1 MLTCETC
8 GKVLPEG
15 TSFCPNCGM
24 PVEHTDS
31 AAQPDAPNAP
41 APDTAAPESNPYA
54 MPSGGSAPASG
65 QHSGTEL
72 SRNLSARRQLRLWRT
87 AEPAPEPAA
96 APSPTA
102 LLWTAA
108 PAELRA
114 AGKRR
119 LYSAAAA
126 GLSGRLP
133 ELSPE
138 LSEQQLQR
146 QGNCRITDCP

>member
-31 AAQPDAPNAP
+31 AVQPDAPNAP

-65 QHSGTEL
+65 SIPEQSYPGTYPPGGNSGYGAQPNQPQSQPQPHPQQPYYGPVSYTH
-72 SRNLSARRQLRLWRT
+72 
-87 AEPAPEPAA
+87 
-96 APSPTA
+96 
-102 LLWTAA
+102 
-108 PAELRA
+108 LRA
-114 AGKRR
+114 H
-119 LYSAAAA
+119 
-126 GLSGRLP
+126 
-133 ELSPE
+133 E
-138 LSEQQLQR
+138 
-146 QGNCRITDCP
+146 T

>member
-41 APDTAAPESNPYA
+41 APDTAVPDTDSQFQQPQAAPESNPYA

-65 QHSGTEL
+65 SIPEQSYPGTYPPGGNSGYGAQP
-72 SRNLSARRQLRLWRT
+72 NQIG
-87 AEPAPEPAA
+87 
-96 APSPTA
+96 
-102 LLWTAA
+102 
-108 PAELRA
+108 RA
-114 AGKRR
+114 HV
-119 LYSAAAA
+119 
-126 GLSGRLP
+126 
-133 ELSPE
+133 
-138 LSEQQLQR
+138 
-146 QGNCRITDCP
+146 